1 MSLGWG
7 DILTLTAGVAGFKS
21 GSKDQTITSPQI
33 DPRLAQYYYGEDGKG
48 GLLKDA
54 ADLYKQQIQMGG
66 LNDLQRA
73 GMNRIVDLYQSPT
86 YLQGQN
92 MMGSIGQGIM
102 SKYADKFGGGGF
114 TPFNPQSNVR
124 VQAQQP
130 VAQQPVAQQQTQTV
144 PLNPFGFPIDPSIN
158 SNPADKGKGYQ
169 GSGQNPSNH
178 SVANIDLPSL
188 QKMFGGNTNPGGQ
201 GINNDVANAALKAL
215 AMGENKAT
223 MALSPTAAVLAKFL
237 GGLVADK
244 QTDAMGAASQKLAA
258 SQSLSDV
265 GIGTTSDAN
274 GNVRTYSTPDSIA
287 AADALAFGIGPS
299 WDDAEATRAA
309 LLGQTGTSGGSS
321 YGLSQGRNLGSM
333 GGGQGIGG
341 TANTGGYG
349 FRGFGGLGL
358 KGTW

>member
-1 MSLGWG
+1 MSFGFG
-7 DILTLTAGVAGFKS
+7 DLLTIGAGLAGFAS
-21 GSKDQTITSPQI
+21 GSKDQTITSAQI
-33 DPRLAQYYYGEDGKG
+33 DPRLALYYYGEDGKG

-73 GMNRIVDLYQSPT
+73 GMNRIADLYQSPT

-92 MMGSIGQGIM
+92 MMGAIGQGIM
-102 SKYADKFGGGGF
+102 SKYADRFGGGGF
-114 TPFNPQSNVR
+114 VPFNPQSNVR
-124 VQAQQP
+124 VPAQQP
-130 VAQQPVAQQQTQTV
+130 VVQQQTQ
-144 PLNPFGFPIDPSIN
+144 PAPQNPSVLPYDPGVH
-158 SNPADKGKGYQ
+158 SNPASKGQGYQ
-169 GSGQNPSNH
+169 GWSGQNPSNH

-188 QKMFGGNTNPGGQ
+188 QKMFGGGTAPGGQ

-215 AMGENKAT
+215 AIGENKAT

-237 GGLVADK
+237 GGLVADR
-244 QTDAMGAASQKLAA
+244 QTDAMGAAGQKLAA
-258 SQSLSDV
+258 SQSLSDL

-274 GNVRTYSTPDSIA
+274 GNVRTYSTPESIA
-287 AADALAFGIGPS
+287 KADALAFGIGPS
-299 WDDAEATRAA
+299 WDDAEATQAS
-309 LLGQTGTSGGSS
+309 LLGQAGTSGGSS
-321 YGLSQGRNLGSM
+321 YGLTQGRNLGSM